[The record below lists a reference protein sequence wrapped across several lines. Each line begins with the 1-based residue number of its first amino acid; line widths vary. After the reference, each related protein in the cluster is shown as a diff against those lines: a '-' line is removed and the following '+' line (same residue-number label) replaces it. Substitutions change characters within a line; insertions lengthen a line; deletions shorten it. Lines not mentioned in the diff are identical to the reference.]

1 MLSLYGEKKE
11 DLVIVPIEV
20 FQETIL
26 DVTGLSN
33 EELSKIDMGEIE
45 DLVNIVPKQPNNLK
59 SIKRGKSRNTL
70 YKFRSNNDKMKTEE
84 MVTSLIR

>member
-70 YKFRSNNDKMKTEE
+70 YKFRSNKDKMKTEE